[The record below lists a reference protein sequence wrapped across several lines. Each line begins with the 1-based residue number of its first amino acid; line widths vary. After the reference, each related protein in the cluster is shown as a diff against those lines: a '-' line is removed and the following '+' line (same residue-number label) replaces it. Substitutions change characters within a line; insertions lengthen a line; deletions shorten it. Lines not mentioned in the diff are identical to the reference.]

1 MENITYQTNLAL
13 FSNYAENPQN
23 IDVNWDNILNM
34 KVNKY
39 ISASINTSLIY
50 DDDINISST
59 TNRGSV
65 SPNAPGPKT
74 QFKYVLG
81 VGFAYTFGDK

>member
-1 MENITYQTNLAL
+1 M
-13 FSNYAENPQN
+13 FSNYTNNPQN

-39 ISASINTSLIY
+39 ISASITTSLIY
-50 DDDINISST
+50 DDDVKIAVLKDDGT
-59 TNRGSV
+59 PKVRADGATPEV
-65 SPNAPGPKT
+65 GPRT
-74 QFKYVLG
+74 QLKYVLG